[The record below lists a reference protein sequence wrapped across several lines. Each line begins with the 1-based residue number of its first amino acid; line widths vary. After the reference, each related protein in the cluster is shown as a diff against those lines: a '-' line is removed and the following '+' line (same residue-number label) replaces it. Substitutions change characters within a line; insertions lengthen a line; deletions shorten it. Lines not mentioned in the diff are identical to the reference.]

1 MKQFL
6 LIILAAL
13 ACPLA
18 NAQQHNGRNMAQKKV
33 MADEPQGEKHVY
45 WRSGN
50 CVKLTGTG
58 GNYVLE
64 DDRQDGLTMTV
75 VYDADGKTVYM
86 KDPIAYYAQF
96 TWVKGER
103 NGNTITVPTGQDIDE
118 GEYGGVTYSIRT
130 AVMVADD
137 EYFYVA
143 DPSITEVTYTID
155 GDNISLDGCDKDH
168 IYSAYYT
175 DNDEWILRGDYGTR
189 LTTFDGIATTP
200 PAGMQTKTY
209 AYTGKNSME
218 NDVDFDVLIGQDG
231 DNVYIQGFFD
241 QYPDGWVV
249 GKRNGNTITFSC
261 GQYAGTV
268 DNEQVFIAGG
278 TEDRQLTDFVL
289 TYDDA
294 TDTYT
299 QQTPYL
305 MANNSSLAWWY
316 FEYYTGG
323 TYKSSEAKAMTPTE
337 PAIFAY
343 SPKTDDK
350 QAYIYLSI
358 YPEDADGQ
366 PLRKSYLKYQLYAG
380 WGTQT
385 KPLLFDAKDYYFEY
399 FGMDTGDLY
408 QIPAT
413 YDDGGYFIFFEKKYG
428 LYYVALLQE
437 DIDTWER
444 IGAQTVYTA
453 GGEERTSDIVWR
465 TINTNGI
472 ADNMAGSATAEYY
485 DMQGRRLD
493 KPQKGLNIAKT
504 KLADGTLATRK
515 IMTK

>member
-175 DNDEWILRGDYGTR
+175 DNDE
-189 LTTFDGIATTP
+189 
-200 PAGMQTKTY
+200 
-209 AYTGKNSME
+209 
-218 NDVDFDVLIGQDG
+218 
-231 DNVYIQGFFD
+231 
-241 QYPDGWVV
+241 
-249 GKRNGNTITFSC
+249 
-261 GQYAGTV
+261 
-268 DNEQVFIAGG
+268 
-278 TEDRQLTDFVL
+278 
-289 TYDDA
+289 
-294 TDTYT
+294 
-299 QQTPYL
+299 
-305 MANNSSLAWWY
+305 
-316 FEYYTGG
+316 
-323 TYKSSEAKAMTPTE
+323 
-337 PAIFAY
+337 
-343 SPKTDDK
+343 
-350 QAYIYLSI
+350 
-358 YPEDADGQ
+358 
-366 PLRKSYLKYQLYAG
+366 
-380 WGTQT
+380 
-385 KPLLFDAKDYYFEY
+385 
-399 FGMDTGDLY
+399 
-408 QIPAT
+408 
-413 YDDGGYFIFFEKKYG
+413 
-428 LYYVALLQE
+428 
-437 DIDTWER
+437 
-444 IGAQTVYTA
+444 
-453 GGEERTSDIVWR
+453 
-465 TINTNGI
+465 
-472 ADNMAGSATAEYY
+472 
-485 DMQGRRLD
+485 
-493 KPQKGLNIAKT
+493 
-504 KLADGTLATRK
+504 
-515 IMTK
+515 